1 MKISFLD
8 TTLLLFHLSFV
19 QITFGQDKI
28 IKIDNVLEINKI
40 SEHTFIHICDG
51 SNGIIYINSGEAII
65 VSTPPTDETTESL
78 INWVKD
84 SLNAEIKG
92 FIIDSWHP
100 DNMEG
105 LDIVNKFGIKS
116 YSNESTQQIAKA
128 KGLPI
133 PQVGIPQKMEFNVGN
148 RKLVA
153 RYFGPAHT
161 DDGIV
166 VWIPDEKILFGS
178 NAVRNYNGWIGNIGD
193 ADVNKWS
200 ETIEKIR
207 DEYITVKTVI
217 PGHGNYGGPEL
228 LDYTINLYKPSKW
241 GTILKQNNIRAA
253 KIFSDY
259 GDIFVSA
266 EQDSVA
272 GQIHFL
278 KNAVV
283 FADKG
288 SQYVKIESNS
298 IKYDQNNNGLKSD
311 YGRLWIINKK
321 KESSLQET
329 DGYYKNL
336 ILNLRDDAIGI
347 TIILKELMR

>member
-1 MKISFLD
+1 MKII
-8 TTLLLFHLSFV
+8 TITLIYLSFV
-19 QITFGQDKI
+19 QIVFGQNKT
-28 IKIDNVLEINKI
+28 IKIANGLEIVKI

-51 SNGIIYINSGEAII
+51 SNGIIYTNNREAII
-65 VSTPPTDETTESL
+65 VSTPPTDEATESL
-78 INWVKD
+78 IKWVKD

-100 DNMEG
+100 DNMAG

-116 YSNESTQQIAKA
+116 YSNVLTQQIAKA

-133 PQVGIPQKMEFNVGN
+133 PQIGIPQKMEFNVGN
-148 RKLVA
+148 GKLVA
-153 RYFGPAHT
+153 HYFGPAHT

-166 VWIPDEKILFGS
+166 VWIPDERILFGS

-207 DEYITVKTVI
+207 DEYNTVKTVI
-217 PGHGNYGGPEL
+217 PGHGNYGGSEL

-241 GTILKQNNIRAA
+241 GAILKQNNIRAS

-259 GDIFVSA
+259 GNIFVSA
-266 EQDSVA
+266 EQDSIA

-298 IKYDQNNNGLKSD
+298 IKYDQSNNGLNSD

-336 ILNLRDDAIGI
+336 ILNLRNDAVGM
-347 TIILKELMR
+347 TIIIKELMR